1 MVLSKKDAQYRA
13 EAVPL
18 SQWFASTDL
27 SQGESKLTKRDA
39 EILRALGYIQ

>member
-13 EAVPL
+13 EAAPL